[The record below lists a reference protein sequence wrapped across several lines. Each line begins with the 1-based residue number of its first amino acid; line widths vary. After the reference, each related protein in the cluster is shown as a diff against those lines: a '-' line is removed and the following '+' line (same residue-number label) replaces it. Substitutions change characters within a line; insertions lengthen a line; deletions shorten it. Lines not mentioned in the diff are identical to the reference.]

1 MGVTK
6 LGWATGSTREYTQE
20 DAARILR
27 AADCVITIRDRF
39 TGDYIANAAVCGDT
53 GFLLDGDSAAFFGTI
68 FDVEDNGLFSR
79 ATRYNI
85 AGAIGYLGAVDCFS
99 ICAA

>member
-6 LGWATGSTREYTQE
+6 LGWATGSAREYTSE

-39 TGDYIANAAVCGDT
+39 TGEYIADAAICSTT
-53 GFLLDGDSAAFFGTI
+53 GFLLDGDGAAFFGTI
-68 FDVEDNGLFSR
+68 FDVDDGLFSR